1 MDHGAY
7 KEMLSALLDGELGGA
22 EREAALAHLAA
33 CADCRAYFEELTA
46 LRAALDGLE
55 EFDAPEGFAAGV
67 TARLR
72 AGDADA
78 RPKAENAST
87 APKAVKTRA
96 VRRRYAALAACAA
109 VVLLAVYALPNA
121 LRMGG
126 GSRAAAD
133 NVASGSAVH
142 ASPSAAPASPM
153 EASASPAGGAAA
165 NGGPAAAA
173 QAPDPGYSYTYT
185 GGDAEGAAQEL
196 ESARAQETADADAPA
211 AASAGTENGSAGGV
225 GHGTISGGTTTITA
239 GGERY
244 ATEDEKLPIP
254 NADDAPMAPLSAPET
269 SGEEYPVLTLSGDGA
284 ALWLAENGWQ
294 GESGAWYAD
303 AAALRALPENLT
315 VVYGELSG
323 DYDGTVLVR
332 VAEP

>member
-46 LRAALDGLE
+46 LRAALGGLE

-133 NVASGSAVH
+133 NVASGSTVH
-142 ASPSAAPASPM
+142 ASPSAAPASP
-153 EASASPAGGAAA
+153 AGG
-165 NGGPAAAA
+165 AAAA
-173 QAPDPGYSYTYT
+173 QAPDLGYSYTYT
-185 GGDAEGAAQEL
+185 GGDAEGAAQEP
-196 ESARAQETADADAPA
+196 ESARAQETAPADADAPA
-211 AASAGTENGSAGGV
+211 AASADTENGSAGGA
-225 GHGTISGGTTTITA
+225 GHGTVSGGTTTITA

-323 DYDGTVLVR
+323 DYDGTVLVW